1 MYNRSL
7 ILTLFLFVVNC
18 SCENIRFN
26 LFMCKTVIF
35 FPFRFDFISFSLI
48 IKIVSVASA
57 LSTIYKKSYHNYVT
71 MQNKRQKKVFNK

>member
-26 LFMCKTVIF
+26 LFMCKTV
-35 FPFRFDFISFSLI
+35 DFISFSLI